1 MSFSRAF
8 LPQKFP
14 QGDELTSLLIG
25 IGIRLNGRAKRNGNI
40 EDLLVSSSLEGLAGD
55 GRLLS
60 LLIDW
65 LEVHSARIN
74 ADRLVKVIITLKSE
88 QDERFIVFWA
98 AIAQWLANDIRFAK
112 LRKLAPKTRFDFL
125 EDRTDFLIQ
134 KHGEDVRFQKTCLR
148 VPDKVFRHRLDDIL
162 SPEEL
167 AKIHTTYRFRILLGP
182 SYRADMWAKLSQNPE
197 LSNAELA
204 RICYGSY
211 PTAFAVKKDFFIL
224 VGKMPELKIA

>member
-1 MSFSRAF
+1 MSFSRSF

-14 QGDELTSLLIG
+14 QGDELTSHLIG

-40 EDLLVSSSLEGLAGD
+40 EDLLVASSLEGLAGD

-65 LEVHSARIN
+65 IEIHSARIN
-74 ADRLVKVIITLKSE
+74 ADRLVKMVIALKSK
-88 QDERFIVFWA
+88 QDERFIIFWA
-98 AIAQWLANDIRFAK
+98 AIAEWLANDIRFAK

-134 KHGEDVRFQKTCLR
+134 KNGEDPRFQNTCLR
-148 VPDKVFRHRLDDIL
+148 VPDKVFRHRLDDIM

-167 AKIHTTYRFRILLGP
+167 AKIHTAYRFRILLGP
-182 SYRADMWAKLSQNPE
+182 SYRADMWAELSQNPE
-197 LSNAELA
+197 LTNAELA
-204 RICYGSY
+204 RLCYGSY
-211 PTAFAVKKDFFIL
+211 PTAFTVKKDFFIL
-224 VGKMPELKIA
+224 AGKMPELRTA